1 MCLPLLEWEGKMLGF
16 FFCKI
21 CFVGMFW
28 TLDHELRTVNCNVW
42 QHQPP
47 KKLPVQLKNKSEC
60 IWKLL
65 GDVWEVWNRSW
76 SRFGASKDPLGSVL
90 SASWDLLGR
99 FWELQNRSWAHLKG
113 FWARQSDLGSIVEW
127 FWSQNWSQNLPPRR
141 NKLIWNA
148 SKIHACAQTPK
159 ADFERPSYENWRF
172 WDV

>member
-1 MCLPLLEWEGKMLGF
+1 MLASF
-16 FFCKI
+16 VFCKI
-21 CFVGMFW
+21 CFVRLCAPLTMNY
-28 TLDHELRTVNCNVW
+28 ELLIAMCDRINHLKNW
-42 QHQPP
+42 
-47 KKLPVQLKNKSEC
+47 LVQLKNKSEC

-127 FWSQNWSQNLPPRR
+127 FWSQNWSQNLLPRR
-141 NKLIWNA
+141 NNLIWNA
-148 SKIHACAQTPK
+148 SKIHVCARTPK
-159 ADFERPSYENWRF
+159 ADFERPSHENWRF
-172 WDV
+172 WDI